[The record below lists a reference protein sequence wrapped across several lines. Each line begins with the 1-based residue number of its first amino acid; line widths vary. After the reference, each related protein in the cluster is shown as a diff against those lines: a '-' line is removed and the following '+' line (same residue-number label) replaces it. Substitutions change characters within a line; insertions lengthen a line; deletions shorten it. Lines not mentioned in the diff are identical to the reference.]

1 MTLADTI
8 PAVQDRIAAAARRAG
23 RDPAS
28 VTLVAV
34 TKTVPAEIV
43 LEACQLGLRDFGEN
57 RVEAAGEKISNIK
70 YQISKRN
77 IPSAYVSPC
86 AQGEALLPTPYSL
99 LPTPHFHMIGHLQS
113 RKAREAI
120 DLFDSI
126 HSVDSLKLADKLSR
140 LCVEA
145 GRVMPALLECNVSG
159 EASKYG
165 FQPRLERDWLAAVD
179 AILALPGLRVE
190 GLMTMAPVVSQP
202 EQARPVFVA
211 MRQLGQQCAA
221 RFGAEHFRHLSMGMT
236 DDFEVAIEEGATAVR
251 IGRALFGER

>member
-1 MTLADTI
+1 MRCGVALVDTI
-8 PAVQDRIAAAARRAG
+8 PIIQDRIAAAARRAG

-34 TKTVPAEIV
+34 TKTVPVELIWRAY
-43 LEACQLGLRDFGEN
+43 QLGLRDFGEN
-57 RVEAAGEKISNIK
+57 RVEEAGEKIANCK
-70 YQISKRN
+70 LQIANCKPR
-77 IPSAYVSPC
+77 
-86 AQGEALLPTPYSL
+86 
-99 LPTPHFHMIGHLQS
+99 FHMIGHLQS

-120 DLFDSI
+120 ELFDSI
-126 HSVDSLKLADKLSR
+126 HSVDSLKLAGKLSR

-145 GRVMPALLECNVSG
+145 GRVMPVLLECNVSG

-165 FQPRLERDWLAAVD
+165 FPALAERDLFAAVE

-190 GLMTMAPVVSQP
+190 GLMTMAPIVDDP

-211 MRQLGQQCAA
+211 LRQLGQRLSA

-236 DDFEVAIEEGATAVR
+236 DDFELAVEEGATMVR
-251 IGRALFGER
+251 IGRALFGEQDR